1 MKYKL
6 IWRGEVIDY
15 SKDWVNAQYLAAEY
29 RMAYGG
35 AIHIMKNNHQDD
47 SLTDV
52 CELIGEC
59 HD

>member
-15 SKDWVNAQYLAAEY
+15 SEDWVNAQYLAAEY

-52 CELIGEC
+52 CE
-59 HD
+59 